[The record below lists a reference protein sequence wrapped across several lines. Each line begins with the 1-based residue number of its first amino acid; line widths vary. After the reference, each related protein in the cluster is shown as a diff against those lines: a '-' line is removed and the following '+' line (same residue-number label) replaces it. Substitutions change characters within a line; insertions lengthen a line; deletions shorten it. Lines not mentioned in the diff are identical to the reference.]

1 MSVARVTTVM
11 PSFNEGGPL
20 GVFLQEWVTEA
31 CARAEPIVTAVIV
44 DDGSTPQ
51 EEARQRA
58 AVNTATARLQAAGA
72 PHRLVYLR
80 VERNQ
85 GKGASIRWG
94 WSHAADPGSAWWSF
108 IDADGAVPA
117 AEFWRVASMLCS
129 TRADIVCGSRVRMA
143 GRSVSRSFFRHAQGR
158 TFAACVEFLFRL
170 GFYDTQC
177 GMKFFRASAVRSL
190 LPKLLEDRWL
200 LDIELLTLLT
210 RAGASAVEVP
220 IDCHERGGSSLVFG
234 IDPIRMLVRLARL
247 HRRLRVP
254 PAGQT

>member
-1 MSVARVTTVM
+1 MSVPHVTTVM
-11 PSFNEGGPL
+11 PTFNEGDRL
-20 GVFLQEWVTEA
+20 GVFLEDWAADA
-31 CARAEPIVTAVIV
+31 CAHAEPIVTGVIV
-44 DDGSTPQ
+44 DDGSNAQ

-58 AVNTATARLQAAGA
+58 AVNAATARLRAGGA

-94 WSHAADPGSAWWSF
+94 WSHAADDASTWWSF

-117 AEFWRVASMLCS
+117 SEFWRVATMLCS
-129 TRADIVCGSRVRMA
+129 TPADIVCGSRVLMA
-143 GRSVSRSFFRHAQGR
+143 GRSVSRSFFRHMQGR
-158 TFAACVEFLFRL
+158 TFAACVESLFHL

-177 GMKFFRASAVRSL
+177 GMKFFRASAVRKM
-190 LPKLLEDRWL
+190 LPRLEEDRWL
-200 LDIELLTLLT
+200 LDIELLVLLT

-234 IDPIRMLVRLARL
+234 IDPIRMLFRLARL
-247 HRRLRVP
+247 KRRLG
-254 PAGQT
+254 AQAS